1 MARTVIER
9 VRDQNKLLALFTL
22 DRVRNAYQIGS
33 MSPGYQDYTR
43 HYWLTLDEEPK
54 AAITVYDG
62 LSAPALF
69 AWGET
74 EELALLLDRLSGQLP
89 GRMLLHRYP
98 EHLSAYGE
106 KLKIRSVR
114 KEVRLTLT
122 VDQFKAQSHDVPIER
137 LSHRD
142 TAAIVKLYG
151 NYPDSFFEPYQLE
164 SGYYFG
170 LREGQELVSVA
181 GIHLVSESAGV
192 AMLGNVVTAP
202 STRGKGY
209 ARYVTSTL
217 CEALFESVDLLALDV
232 PMGSTAARH
241 AFEALGFE
249 SRFHYEQVLVHKG
262 TGWVDDD

>member
-1 MARTVIER
+1 MARTIIER
-9 VRDQNKLLALFTL
+9 VRDLDKLQKVFAL

-43 HYWLTLDEEPK
+43 HYWLTQDGEPR

-69 AWGET
+69 AWGQAA
-74 EELALLLDRLSGQLP
+74 ELGLLVERLAGRLP

-106 KLKIRSVR
+106 NLKIRSVR

-122 VDQFKAQSHDVPIER
+122 ANQFKAPSHDYSIEG

-181 GIHLVSESAGV
+181 GIHLVSESAKL

-202 STRGKGY
+202 SARGKGY

-217 CEALFESVDLLALDV
+217 CQALFQSVDLLALDV